1 VSILVNRDVSTY
13 VRSPGGGWTVNRE
26 LLARARAGDGQAF
39 AELVDPFRRELHVH
53 CYRMLGS
60 AQDAEDALQETLL
73 AAWQGLRGFEERA
86 SMRTWLYRIA
96 TSRCLNARRSASRRP
111 KAGPSVGFDL
121 PEPSGLGEVVWLQ
134 PYPEQFLEELPGGA
148 AGPEAHYEARE
159 AVSLAFI
166 TAMQLLPARQRAVLI
181 LRDVL
186 GYTTHEVAAMLET
199 TEQATASALKRAR
212 ATLRRE
218 VGPSRH
224 QLPPPAPNSPAERKL
239 VAEFT
244 RAYATADVQRLIN
257 LLTDDVELVM
267 PPWPFQYRGRG
278 PAAQFHTAVTF
289 REGRTYRLIP
299 TRANGQPAF
308 ALYTRDPHARVLHAN
323 GLMVLTLAGDHI
335 SALTRFD
342 NSVLPTFGL
351 PRSLPG

>member
-1 VSILVNRDVSTY
+1 
-13 VRSPGGGWTVNRE
+13 VNRE
-26 LLARARAGDGQAF
+26 LLARARGGDGQAF
-39 AELVDPFRRELHVH
+39 AELVAPYRRELHVH

-73 AAWQGLRGFEERA
+73 AAWQGLGSFEERA
-86 SMRTWLYRIA
+86 TVRTWLYRIA

-111 KAGPSVGFDL
+111 KAGSPTGLDL

-134 PYPEQFLEELPGGA
+134 PYPDQFLEDIPVVTG
-148 AGPEAHYEARE
+148 GPEARYEARE

-166 TAMQLLPARQRAVLI
+166 TAVQLLPARQRAVLI

-186 GYTTHEVAAMLET
+186 GYSTREVGAMLET

-218 VGPSRH
+218 VGPSGH
-224 QLPPPAPNSPAERKL
+224 PLPAPAPNSPAEQRL

-244 RAYATADVQRLIN
+244 RAYETADVQRLIAV
-257 LLTDDVELVM
+257 LTDDVKLVM
-267 PPWPFQYRGRG
+267 PPWPFQYLGRDL
-278 PAAQFHTAVTF
+278 AARFHTAVTF
-289 REGRTYRLIP
+289 REGRTYRLVP

-308 ALYTRDPHARVLHAN
+308 ALYTKDPHAQALHAN
-323 GLMVLTLAGDHI
+323 GLMVLTLAGDYI

-342 NSVLPTFGL
+342 NEVLPTFGL
-351 PRSLPG
+351 ARSLPS

>member
-1 VSILVNRDVSTY
+1 M
-13 VRSPGGGWTVNRE
+13 NRE
-26 LLARARAGDGQAF
+26 LLARARGGDGQAF
-39 AELVDPFRRELHVH
+39 AELVAPYRRELHVH

-73 AAWQGLRGFEERA
+73 AAWQGLGSFEERA
-86 SMRTWLYRIA
+86 TVRTWLYRIA

-111 KAGPSVGFDL
+111 KAGSPTGLDL

-134 PYPEQFLEELPGGA
+134 PYPDQFLEDVPVVTG
-148 AGPEAHYEARE
+148 GPEARYEARE

-166 TAMQLLPARQRAVLI
+166 TAVQLLPARQRAVLI

-186 GYTTHEVAAMLET
+186 GYSTREVGAMLET

-218 VGPSRH
+218 VGPSGH
-224 QLPPPAPNSPAERKL
+224 PLPAPAPNSPAEQRL

-244 RAYATADVQRLIN
+244 RAYETADVQRLIAV
-257 LLTDDVELVM
+257 LTDDVKLVM
-267 PPWPFQYRGRG
+267 PPWPFQYLGRDL
-278 PAAQFHTAVTF
+278 AARFHTAVTF
-289 REGRTYRLIP
+289 REGRTYRLVP

-308 ALYTRDPHARVLHAN
+308 ALYTKDPHAQALHAN
-323 GLMVLTLAGDHI
+323 GLTVLTLAGGYI

-342 NSVLPTFGL
+342 NEVLPTFGL
-351 PRSLPG
+351 PRSLPS

>member
-1 VSILVNRDVSTY
+1 VN
-13 VRSPGGGWTVNRE
+13 PE
-26 LLARARAGDGQAF
+26 LLAKARGGNGQAF
-39 AELVDPFRRELHVH
+39 AELVAPYRRELHVH

-73 AAWQGLRGFEERA
+73 AAWQGLGGFEERA
-86 SMRTWLYRIA
+86 SVRTWLYRIA

-111 KAGPSVGFDL
+111 KAGPPMGLDL

-134 PYPEQFLEELPGGA
+134 PYPDQFLEDIPVATG
-148 AGPEAHYEARE
+148 GPEARYEARE

-166 TAMQLLPARQRAVLI
+166 TAVQLLPARQRAVLI

-186 GYTTHEVAAMLET
+186 GYSTREVGAMLET

-218 VGPSRH
+218 VGPFGH
-224 QLPPPAPNSPAERKL
+224 QLAAPAPNSPAEQRL

-244 RAYATADVQRLIN
+244 RAYETADVQRLIAV
-257 LLTDDVELVM
+257 LTDDVKLVM
-267 PPWPFQYRGRG
+267 PPWPFQYLGRDL
-278 PAAQFHTAVTF
+278 AARFHTAVTF
-289 REGRTYRLIP
+289 RQGRTYRLVP
-299 TRANGQPAF
+299 TRANGQPTF
-308 ALYTRDPHARVLHAN
+308 ALYTKDPHAQTLHAN
-323 GLMVLTLAGDHI
+323 GLMVLTLAGEYI

-351 PRSLPG
+351 PSSLPS

>member
-1 VSILVNRDVSTY
+1 M
-13 VRSPGGGWTVNRE
+13 NRE
-26 LLARARAGDGQAF
+26 LLARARGGDGQAF
-39 AELVDPFRRELHVH
+39 AELVAPYRRELHVH

-73 AAWQGLRGFEERA
+73 AAWQGLGSFEERA
-86 SMRTWLYRIA
+86 SVRTWLYRIA

-111 KAGPSVGFDL
+111 KAGSPTGLDL

-134 PYPEQFLEELPGGA
+134 PYPDQFLEDIPVVTG
-148 AGPEAHYEARE
+148 GPEARYEARE

-166 TAMQLLPARQRAVLI
+166 TAVQLLPARQRAVLI

-186 GYTTHEVAAMLET
+186 GYSTREVGAMLET

-218 VGPSRH
+218 VGRSGHP
-224 QLPPPAPNSPAERKL
+224 LPAPAPNSPAEQRL

-244 RAYATADVQRLIN
+244 RAYETADVQRLIAV
-257 LLTDDVELVM
+257 LTDDVKLVM
-267 PPWPFQYRGRG
+267 PPWPFQYLGRDL
-278 PAAQFHTAVTF
+278 AARFHTAVTF
-289 REGRTYRLIP
+289 REGRTYRLVP

-308 ALYTRDPHARVLHAN
+308 ALYTKDPHAQALHAN
-323 GLMVLTLAGDHI
+323 GLMVLTLAGDYI

-342 NSVLPTFGL
+342 NEVLPTFGL
-351 PRSLPG
+351 PRSLPS

>member
-1 VSILVNRDVSTY
+1 
-13 VRSPGGGWTVNRE
+13 
-26 LLARARAGDGQAF
+26 
-39 AELVDPFRRELHVH
+39 
-53 CYRMLGS
+53 MLGS
-60 AQDAEDALQETLL
+60 TQDAEDALQETLL

-111 KAGPSVGFDL
+111 KAGPPVGFDL

-134 PYPEQFLEELPGGA
+134 PYPDQFLEEIPGAA
-148 AGPEAHYEARE
+148 AGPEARYEARE

-166 TAMQLLPARQRAVLI
+166 TAVQLLPARQRAVLI

-186 GYTTHEVAAMLET
+186 GYSTQEVATMLEA

-218 VGPSRH
+218 VGPSEH
-224 QLPPPAPNSPAERKL
+224 HPPPAPNSPAEQKL

-244 RAYATADVQRLIN
+244 RAYASADVQRLIN
-257 LLTDDVELVM
+257 LLTDDVKLVM
-267 PPWPFQYRGRG
+267 PPWPFQYLGREL
-278 PAAQFHTAVTF
+278 AAQFHTAVTF
-289 REGRTYRLIP
+289 RQRRTYRLIP

-308 ALYTRDPHARVLHAN
+308 ALYTKDPHAQVLHAN
-323 GLMVLTLAGDHI
+323 GLMVLTLAGDRI